1 MVGSV
6 GATSQVPAPMRA
18 AIPAMF
24 HTAGAAY
31 GRKNRRWVLRM
42 PRHHADTTMRPDI
55 GNKRRIRLTAS
66 VRASPVRPA
75 PNTAVSA
82 GANAIPITASTPVA
96 SSNRPRIAPASARAA
111 PLSARALSAA

>member
-1 MVGSV
+1 MWIVIIVLLGIALMIPITAILLDSPLGRSMARRLEGPTD
-6 GATSQVPAPMRA
+6 GAP
-18 AIPAMF
+18 
-24 HTAGAAY
+24 G
-31 GRKNRRWVLRM
+31 
-42 PRHHADTTMRPDI
+42 
-55 GNKRRIRLTAS
+55 S